1 MAQKVISGR
10 GGSRGTGGTLGQFE
24 FHVHPRPIRKT
35 EQATNRNDALRYAC
49 LFLQFRRLLSREF
62 NSILKATLM
71 ARPKSLEK
79 MSVAELSKMQADIE
93 RIRAGK
99 QNTER
104 SAVRDK
110 IMSIAK
116 ESGFDI
122 YELFGRKTSGKGT
135 RGKVAVKYR
144 DNAGNTWTGRGR
156 MPRWMVA
163 ATKGGK
169 AKKEDFLIA

>member
-1 MAQKVISGR
+1 
-10 GGSRGTGGTLGQFE
+10 
-24 FHVHPRPIRKT
+24 
-35 EQATNRNDALRYAC
+35 
-49 LFLQFRRLLSREF
+49 
-62 NSILKATLM
+62 M

-93 RIRAGK
+93 RMRAEK
-99 QNTER
+99 QNADR
-104 SAVRDK
+104 AAFRDK
-110 IMSIAK
+110 IMNIAK

-122 YELFGRKTSGKGT
+122 HELFERTTNAKGT

-169 AKKEDFLIA
+169 AKKEDFLIS